1 MQGARFE
8 VQIAALLALAL
19 CVLSRPA
26 AAHVGPSEKTNNR
39 YYKLT
44 PMSDRVRLAY
54 TIFFGREPGLV
65 TRRHMD
71 VDRDGVLSAQEIAS
85 YGQVIAE
92 DLFASVSVL
101 QAGREA
107 RIIWQDADFG
117 LGRLDVIA
125 EPFSVDFIAT
135 VCLDTQTL
143 GYEHSLVFRDRFR
156 LPRPGETEL
165 SMAPA
170 PGIRITRSV
179 LDGRPSRHSVQWQ
192 GGPGPAQEGYEF
204 AFVVESDELA
214 VLDQSCAKPTASRSS
229 RRLAFVAATALALLL
244 AGVVFVRRQRR
255 VATR

>member
-1 MQGARFE
+1 MQGARSK
-8 VQIAALLALAL
+8 VQIAALLALSCL
-19 CVLSRPA
+19 LSGPA

-65 TRRHMD
+65 ARRHMD
-71 VDRDGVLSAQEIAS
+71 LDRDGVLSASEIAS
-85 YGQVIAE
+85 YGRVIAKE
-92 DLFASVSVL
+92 LFASVSFQ
-101 QAGREA
+101 QAGQDTE
-107 RIIWQDADFG
+107 ILWQDADVG
-117 LGRLDVIA
+117 LGRLDVSA

-135 VCLDTQTL
+135 VCLDQQAL

-179 LDGRPSRHSVQWQ
+179 LGGRPSRHSEKWQ
-192 GGPGPAQEGYEF
+192 GGPGAAQEGYEF

-214 VLDQSCAKPTASRSS
+214 VLDQSCVKPSAPRSK
-229 RRLAFVAATALALLL
+229 RRLAFVFAAALGLVLV
-244 AGVVFVRRQRR
+244 GVYFVRRRR
-255 VATR
+255 DRG